1 MPMNNGFFDCIT
13 KLLQIQAC
21 LKEIHA
27 KLLRKHLQSLER
39 PLEDEDKLEN
49 AHVMVPEEEDTE
61 DDIKGMYK
69 LFVIMDI

>member
-1 MPMNNGFFDCIT
+1 MALDNGWFNYY

-39 PLEDEDKLEN
+39 PLEDEDKFEDAN
-49 AHVMVPEEEDTE
+49 AMIHEEEEDTE
-61 DDIKGMYK
+61 DDTKGKK
-69 LFVIMDI
+69 LFVVKDI